1 MGGKTRNIAIQLV
14 LQQTPEVV
22 LSYVSHILV
31 CAAPRGMVFVSFR
44 SENGYRLRTC
54 WSGGNYERV
63 LTFLLFQFQMNV
75 RKKDNMRIRNGFY
88 VGVLI

>member
-14 LQQTPEVV
+14 LQQTPGVV

-31 CAAPRGMVFVSFR
+31 CATPRSMVFVSFR

-54 WSGGNYERV
+54 WSVGNYERV